1 MKICHSL
8 LRDCSVVLNTYV
20 LYVSNV
26 TKSLQRKKEMRV
38 ELDKYWFFNEF
49 EIDMAVM
56 AMKNI
61 IQNQKDEGQFRDRK
75 LEEAAKTILEYF
87 SDD

>member
-1 MKICHSL
+1 
-8 LRDCSVVLNTYV
+8 
-20 LYVSNV
+20 
-26 TKSLQRKKEMRV
+26 MRV

-49 EIDMAVM
+49 EMDIAVM

-61 IQNQKDEGQFRDRK
+61 IKNQKDEGQFRDRK

>member
-1 MKICHSL
+1 
-8 LRDCSVVLNTYV
+8 
-20 LYVSNV
+20 
-26 TKSLQRKKEMRV
+26 MRV

-49 EIDMAVM
+49 AMDIAVM
-56 AMKNI
+56 TMKTI

>member
-1 MKICHSL
+1 MK
-8 LRDCSVVLNTYV
+8 V
-20 LYVSNV
+20 
-26 TKSLQRKKEMRV
+26 Q
-38 ELDKYWFFNEF
+38 LDNYWFFSEF
-49 EIDMAVM
+49 EADVAVT